1 LSGVSAGAG
10 AGTFNRMVRTAA
22 AAGILAGLLLTG
34 VQHMQVTSIIAQ
46 AEVLESEPRNEPVAH
61 AHAEQAPVQ
70 PTASAPAEPV
80 VHTHADGARHTHVAP
95 QTGSPESGH
104 ESSHQSSHE
113 SAADSPHGS
122 TTSAAGMSAAE
133 SARSSAGSLAGHAT
147 NDTHDTHDAHD
158 AHDAPHEHGGWQPE
172 NGNERTFYTALADV
186 SMGVGYGLLLAAAI
200 GLRGQ
205 PVDWRIGLL
214 WGVAGYAVFFL
225 APSLGL
231 PPELPGTA
239 AAPLAARQGWW
250 IATAMSTAT
259 ALALLAFGRHWALK
273 LAALALLFV
282 PHLVGA
288 PQPLVHASVA
298 PETLQSSFVYATAL
312 ANGVFWLALG
322 GLAGFFYK
330 RFSLSTTDR

>member
-1 LSGVSAGAG
+1 MSLSGVTAGAG

-34 VQHMQVTSIIAQ
+34 VQHVQVTSIIAQ

-61 AHAEQAPVQ
+61 AHAAPAHVPTEAAPAQ
-70 PTASAPAEPV
+70 PTASAPAEPL
-80 VHTHADGARHTHVAP
+80 VHTHANGARHTHAAP
-95 QTGSPESGH
+95 QTASPESSH
-104 ESSHQSSHE
+104 ESSHE
-113 SAADSPHGS
+113 SVADSPHGS
-122 TTSAAGMSAAE
+122 TTGAAGMSAGE
-133 SARSSAGSLAGHAT
+133 SDRSSAGSPDSHA
-147 NDTHDTHDAHD
+147 AHD

-172 NGNERTFYTALADV
+172 NGTERTFYTALADV

-205 PVDWRIGLL
+205 PVDWRVGLL

-273 LAALALLFV
+273 LAAVALLFV

-322 GLAGFFYK
+322 GLTGFFYK

>member
-1 LSGVSAGAG
+1 
-10 AGTFNRMVRTAA
+10 MVRTAA
-22 AAGILAGLLLTG
+22 AAGLLAGLLLTG
-34 VQHMQVTSIIAQ
+34 VQHLQVTSIIAQ

-61 AHAEQAPVQ
+61 TH
-70 PTASAPAEPV
+70 AEPV
-80 VHTHADGARHTHVAP
+80 AHTHAEPAAATHAEPVPHTHA
-95 QTGSPESGH
+95 SASGNHPAH
-104 ESSHQSSHE
+104 E
-113 SAADSPHGS
+113 
-122 TTSAAGMSAAE
+122 
-133 SARSSAGSLAGHAT
+133 
-147 NDTHDTHDAHD
+147 
-158 AHDAPHEHGGWQPE
+158 APHEHGAWEPE
-172 NGNERTFYTALADV
+172 NGTERTFYTALADV
-186 SMGVGYGLLLAAAI
+186 SMAVGYGLLLAAAI
-200 GLRGQ
+200 GVRGQ
-205 PVDWRIGLL
+205 PVDWGVGLL

-239 AAPLAARQGWW
+239 AAPVAARQGWW

-298 PETLQSSFVYATAL
+298 PEYLQRSFVYATAL

-322 GLAGFFYK
+322 GLTGFFHK
-330 RFSLSTTDR
+330 RFS

>member
-1 LSGVSAGAG
+1 MPLSSVSAGAG

-34 VQHMQVTSIIAQ
+34 VQHVQVTSIIAQ

-61 AHAEQAPVQ
+61 AHAAPAPAQ
-70 PTASAPAEPV
+70 PVASAPAEPV
-80 VHTHADGARHTHVAP
+80 VHTHADGARHTHAAP
-95 QTGSPESGH
+95 QTVSPESGH
-104 ESSHQSSHE
+104 ESSHE

-122 TTSAAGMSAAE
+122 TTSAAGMSAGG
-133 SARSSAGSLAGHAT
+133 SARSSADHA
-147 NDTHDTHDAHD
+147 AHD

-172 NGNERTFYTALADV
+172 NGTERTFYTALADV
-186 SMGVGYGLLLAAAI
+186 SMGVGYGLLLAGAI

-205 PVDWRIGLL
+205 PVDWRVGLL

-259 ALALLAFGRHWALK
+259 ALAFLAFGRHWALK
-273 LAALALLFV
+273 LAAVALLFV

-322 GLAGFFYK
+322 GLTGFFYK

>member
-1 LSGVSAGAG
+1 
-10 AGTFNRMVRTAA
+10 MVRTAA
-22 AAGILAGLLLTG
+22 AAGLLAGLLLTG
-34 VQHMQVTSIIAQ
+34 VQHLQVTSIIAQ
-46 AEVLESEPRNEPVAH
+46 AEVLESEPRNAPAAHMHAEPVAPV
-61 AHAEQAPVQ
+61 HAEPAMPAQAE
-70 PTASAPAEPV
+70 PAIPAQAKPV
-80 VHTHADGARHTHVAP
+80 VHTHADGARHTHAP
-95 QTGSPESGH
+95 VQNSR
-104 ESSHQSSHE
+104 HE
-113 SAADSPHGS
+113 SAHESTHESTHESADDSPPGA
-122 TTSAAGMSAAE
+122 TNGATNRATNGAAGVPSAAA
-133 SARSSAGSLAGHAT
+133 AGSSDHA
-147 NDTHDTHDAHD
+147 

-172 NGNERTFYTALADV
+172 NGTERTFYTALADV
-186 SMGVGYGLLLAAAI
+186 SMAVGYGLLLAAVI

-205 PVDWRIGLL
+205 PVDWRVGLL

-259 ALALLAFGRHWALK
+259 ALAMLAFGRHWALK
-273 LAALALLFV
+273 LAAVALLVV

-298 PETLQSSFVYATAL
+298 PEYLQSSFVYATAL

-322 GLAGFFYK
+322 GLTGFFHK
-330 RFSLSTTDR
+330 RFSRSMS